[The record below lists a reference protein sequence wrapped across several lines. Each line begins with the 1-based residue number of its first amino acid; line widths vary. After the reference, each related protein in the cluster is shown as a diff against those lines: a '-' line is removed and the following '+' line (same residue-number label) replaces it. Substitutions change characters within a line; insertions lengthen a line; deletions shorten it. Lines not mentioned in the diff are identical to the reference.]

1 MSVRTEAEY
10 DYEIVNKRIRPIA
23 ERLIEK
29 YDELR
34 HIDPDKILFIVNHK
48 SAGSKKQMTLAKTTK
63 VPPKWIEIL
72 YQLGSC
78 SYFYMV
84 EFYAKTT
91 AAMDEAQLV
100 ALVYRELRRIG
111 PEGDLLSPDVAEWY
125 QVLMGLGRKWFYP
138 DATCPNLLDDSAWT
152 ISKGKWRIRKDKTS
166 LRTQLSLTPIIT
178 KKIKTKSLSVKRS
191 DANMSNS
198 QDRLKM
204 QRKHGDTPASTM
216 TNLKSAGRLTRA
228 YLTSAAR

>member
-1 MSVRTEAEY
+1 MANHTERTEAEY
-10 DYEIVNKRIRPIA
+10 DFEIINRKIRPIA
-23 ERLIEK
+23 ERLIRK

-48 SAGSKKQMTLAKTTK
+48 SAGSKKQPTLAKTSK
-63 VPPKWIEIL
+63 ISPKWTEIL

-78 SYFYMV
+78 SYFYMI

-91 AAMDEAQLV
+91 SSMDESQIV

-138 DATCPNLLDDSAWT
+138 DSTCPNLLDDNVDWKKLMGTYYEEA
-152 ISKGKWRIRKDKTS
+152 
-166 LRTQLSLTPIIT
+166 LSET
-178 KKIKTKSLSVKRS
+178 K
-191 DANMSNS
+191 
-198 QDRLKM
+198 
-204 QRKHGDTPASTM
+204 
-216 TNLKSAGRLTRA
+216 
-228 YLTSAAR
+228 

>member
-111 PEGDLLSPDVAEWY
+111 PEGDLLSPTSPSGIRCLW
-125 QVLMGLGRKWFYP
+125 GLAASGSIPTLHARICWTTARGRFQ
-138 DATCPNLLDDSAWT
+138 
-152 ISKGKWRIRKDKTS
+152 KG
-166 LRTQLSLTPIIT
+166 
-178 KKIKTKSLSVKRS
+178 
-191 DANMSNS
+191 N
-198 QDRLKM
+198 
-204 QRKHGDTPASTM
+204 GE
-216 TNLKSAGRLTRA
+216 
-228 YLTSAAR
+228 